1 MFFRAATVSPD
12 VARRLFAGADFRGS
26 DAHLVDRV
34 DLSDEAA
41 ALPADPEYPVFAVY
55 SYLTKKGVDGH
66 RETGKKEI
74 YCTSYSFL
82 QSRVLVAPSGN
93 MPRITGIYFLT
104 QCSPC
109 SHCQRSVHCAPSFP
123 YYSRPRCFAAA

>member
-66 RETGKKEI
+66 RETGKNRDI
-74 YCTSYSFL
+74 L
-82 QSRVLVAPSGN
+82 Q
-93 MPRITGIYFLT
+93 
-104 QCSPC
+104 C
-109 SHCQRSVHCAPSFP
+109 
-123 YYSRPRCFAAA
+123 